1 MKRKFVNYA
10 SFLKRNSQLQLVDLA
25 NLNIDGLAFEAL
37 ATMQIEGEVLHPQSV
52 RQSAAAR
59 LGLVAARLSRTCG

>member
-1 MKRKFVNYA
+1 
-10 SFLKRNSQLQLVDLA
+10 
-25 NLNIDGLAFEAL
+25 
-37 ATMQIEGEVLHPQSV
+37 MQIEGEVLHPQSV